1 MRFARGS
8 LIVCYGLFAIASQT
22 LLFREFLTAFEGNDI
37 SVGVFFGTW
46 FLWVGLGALAIYR
59 AARVADAMS
68 KHIGLLLLIYL
79 LAALLKPE
87 WFG

>member
-37 SVGVFFGTW
+37 SVGVFFGSW
-46 FLWVGLGALAIYR
+46 FLWVGLGALAVHGTGRVSGTLSRHTPLLCWAIYPL
-59 AARVADAMS
+59 S
-68 KHIGLLLLIYL
+68 SLSC
-79 LAALLKPE
+79 
-87 WFG
+87 F